1 MGARETDFGRLLTA
15 MVTPFGKDGAVD
27 YAQAARLARTLVDNG
42 TDAIVVSGTTGESP
56 TLTTEEK
63 LRLFRTVKEAVAG
76 RGKVVG
82 GTCNYSTRESIELTH
97 EAADSLDGVL
107 MVVPYYNNPP
117 QEGLYRH
124 FRTIAEH
131 TNLPCILYNVP
142 SRTVR
147 NMEAATTLRLAQ
159 DVPNIVGI
167 KEAVNNMDQVAD
179 LMTGAPADFR
189 VWSGNDGDTFNMM
202 CLGAYGVV
210 SVASHV
216 VGRQIRQMIDL
227 AAAGD
232 TAQAARR
239 HLALMPLFKA
249 LFPPVSPVASP
260 SAIKAALDLQGFET
274 GGLRLPLIELP
285 EAARER
291 LKELLASYELDP
303 LPVAARA

>member
-1 MGARETDFGRLLTA
+1 MGARETEFGRLITA

-27 YAQAARLARTLVDNG
+27 YAQAARLARTLRQNG
-42 TDAIVVSGTTGESP
+42 SDSLVVCGTTGESP

-63 LRLFRTVKEAVAG
+63 LRLFRTVKEALGGQG
-76 RGKVVG
+76 RVIG
-82 GTCNYSTRESIELTH
+82 GTCNYSTQESIELTH
-97 EAADSLDGVL
+97 EAGDSIDGVL

-124 FRTIAEH
+124 FRAIAES
-131 TNLPCILYNVP
+131 TRLPCVLYNVP

-147 NMEAATTLRLAQ
+147 NMEAATTLRLAR

-167 KEAVNNMDQVAD
+167 KEAVGSMEQVGD
-179 LMTGAPADFR
+179 ILSGAPEDFR
-189 VWSGNDGDTFNMM
+189 VWSGNDGDTFPMM

-216 VGRQIRQMIDL
+216 VGRQIRRMLDL
-227 AAAGD
+227 TAGGETAAG
-232 TAQAARR
+232 ARL
-239 HLALMPLFKA
+239 HLRLMPLFKA

-260 SAIKAALDLQGFET
+260 SSIKAALDLLGFET

-285 EAARER
+285 APAQES
-291 LKELLASYELDP
+291 LKDLMATLEVDP
-303 LPVAARA
+303 LPVAAGA